1 VPAGASQQSPSAG
14 LTAGT
19 TSQPAAVANEDDA
32 HARLKSA
39 AIDADE
45 KSQALAEKFRGSL
58 KSKKDL
64 EKARALL
71 KPMVVDAFRTKQQFH
86 IAQLDAMQERVIR
99 LERLVTARQKAEAE
113 IIDRRVDELL
123 NPDLRWN
130 AVTSK
135 VPAKIEPSLA
145 TPRPVTASRTR
156 HFWVEADPFGGP
168 TVSAAFLEEIA
179 KDAETIYRVQTRE
192 CFDQDPVA
200 FAELCGIDVTI
211 DPNGNSNSH
220 TTYRFASDG
229 RVDSAMMHLQGR
241 QDQFD
246 GMLRHEVMHLIL
258 AAQFKTALPR
268 WIDEGLALQ
277 HESDEV
283 VSRMKDRITHA
294 RTANEL
300 ISLKELF
307 RMKSYPREPKQ
318 ITLMYAQAYSVVDWL
333 ITRGG
338 KRKLLQ
344 CLQSVEPTAMA
355 DQLPEAIVK
364 AYRFEDLADLENQWR
379 ESL

>member
-71 KPMVVDAFRTKQQFH
+71 RPMVVDAFRTKQQFH
-86 IAQLDAMQERVIR
+86 IAQLDAMQERMIR

-156 HFWVEADPFGGP
+156 HFWVEANPFGGP

-192 CFDQDPVA
+192 CFDQDP
-200 FAELCGIDVTI
+200 
-211 DPNGNSNSH
+211 
-220 TTYRFASDG
+220 
-229 RVDSAMMHLQGR
+229 
-241 QDQFD
+241 FD